1 MVSLVQNWIGNRSSA
16 EQLAKV
22 YEQQEQAKYLRHRK
36 VYTEVQTA
44 KQQGSVGQP
53 SMEAYLEN
61 PSQRLADPFP
71 SYSSIHPDHMNND
84 HMNNEVPSYCGFHA
98 SGKWIVSIIQAVALI
113 HKKYDVLHM
122 QSQSARVLSND
133 VCPALA
139 GASKDQSTKTVAGII
154 MFYAD
159 NIRSAKNKMAAA
171 ISTLGHGLAS
181 LSSRFIDSGMRQDV
195 FHLLQRCGKA
205 LNWSSGLIQAA
216 NQVQLRTVS
225 EQTSLLQLDTPGSS
239 SQQRPASTA
248 RAAASQGFPPAV
260 LLGNSR
266 QRSGTTRVPAAAQSA
281 ASPSRWGGGWPSS
294 RLA

>member
-1 MVSLVQNWIGNRSSA
+1 MYTSGNRFLLVYQTLVCKATRNGCGHVFSNLDAAYRSPLSLEQQSQFPIATLHKDGYTGRLVPPCMVSLVQNWIGNRSSA

-139 GASKDQSTKTVAGII
+139 GASKDQSTKTVAV
-154 MFYAD
+154 
-159 NIRSAKNKMAAA
+159 
-171 ISTLGHGLAS
+171 LGQT
-181 LSSRFIDSGMRQDV
+181 RFL
-195 FHLLQRCGKA
+195 H
-205 LNWSSGLIQAA
+205 
-216 NQVQLRTVS
+216 
-225 EQTSLLQLDTPGSS
+225 
-239 SQQRPASTA
+239 
-248 RAAASQGFPPAV
+248 
-260 LLGNSR
+260 
-266 QRSGTTRVPAAAQSA
+266 
-281 ASPSRWGGGWPSS
+281 
-294 RLA
+294 